1 MRRRIVLLRGATAEE
16 VSLETC
22 FRCSGMQRSHV
33 CFWRETDLWF
43 RARCLEFDLL
53 REPKRIVY
61 FHP

>member
-1 MRRRIVLLRGATAEE
+1 
-16 VSLETC
+16 
-22 FRCSGMQRSHV
+22 MQRSHV

-61 FHP
+61 FHPEVAHRSFNLGVAQQQLDRS